1 VIVTLVLFGVLVVV
15 WGWCQHRRLRHEAAV
30 AWFDRREAKLHADV
44 DVLLYGL
51 TDMEHARA
59 YMEDEAA

>member
-1 VIVTLVLFGVLVVV
+1 MIVTLVLFGILVAV
-15 WGWCQHRRLRHEAAV
+15 WGWCQRRRIRHAA
-30 AWFDRREAKLHADV
+30 AIAGFDHREAKLHADV